1 MIKFREPVTGKTFT
15 RKFNPKDSIHI
26 LYDYVES
33 KLDEIQFENRWL
45 KFDIIQSIPF
55 KVIVSKEIEVN
66 GESRLNTLE
75 DEGLFPTA
83 MLQIKETFEDDEE
96 DEEEDE

>member
-1 MIKFREPVTGKTFT
+1 M
-15 RKFNPKDSIHI
+15 
-26 LYDYVES
+26 
-33 KLDEIQFENRWL
+33 
-45 KFDIIQSIPF
+45 
-55 KVIVSKEIEVN
+55 IVSKEIEVN